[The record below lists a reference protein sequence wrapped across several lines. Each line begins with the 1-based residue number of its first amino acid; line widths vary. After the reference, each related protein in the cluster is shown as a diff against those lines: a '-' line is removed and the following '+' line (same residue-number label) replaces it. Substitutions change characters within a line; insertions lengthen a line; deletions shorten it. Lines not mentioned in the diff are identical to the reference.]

1 MAGIGFVNQHIT
13 HILALGGG
21 AQRQARGQ
29 FGGQI
34 LQAMDGDVCFLP
46 HERHFQFLGEQSL
59 G

>member
-1 MAGIGFVNQHIT
+1 MAVIGFVNQHIT
-13 HILALGGG
+13 HILALGGS
-21 AQRQARGQ
+21 AQRQACGQ

-34 LQAMDGDVCFLP
+34 LQAMHGNVGFLP